1 MFFGS
6 ICRARAFRHRRTS
19 RSIGW
24 QSRLMSFSHLRRQ
37 SYFIKLFI
45 RFFGVHLL
53 GGSVRAIHPRPLLP
67 APVAPSIQQNKK
79 HWLPYQCFLLFNPLS
94 FILCFPCPK
103 GLSVLTILFL
113 LLTRHCRAD
122 LVAFLFMSV
131 KPLSLPP
138 PGAPL

>member
-6 ICRARAFRHRRTS
+6 ICRARASVSFASLQRAFRS
-19 RSIGW
+19 
-24 QSRLMSFSHLRRQ
+24 LRRQ